1 MEKKRILIVEDEVI
15 VAMTLEDVLQKLGYQ
30 VAGAVTNGPDAIQM
44 AGEVMP
50 DLVLMDIRLDGSMD
64 GIEAA
69 TRISSLYSI
78 PVVYLTAHSDQA
90 TLSRAIQTQPYG
102 YLLKPFRERDLYTTI
117 EMAFHKHR
125 VIRQTSE
132 PVAKEDHPLPR
143 PREPERAEKQDL
155 HENTVG
161 LERLALESLNVPV
174 CVVDK
179 NLRLV
184 LFNDAF
190 RCLCSR
196 FSTAECGKKQMVYEV
211 APAVLVGTVNDY
223 REVFARNKPLR
234 MRNVF
239 RQDGGEHAVDIH
251 FRPFVTV
258 GGDSFVVT
266 MVSDATYAKKLESR
280 IQSLFETYDEVLSL
294 LGEFRGLNGHGN
306 TVMQQ
311 IAAHAEQ
318 VVISLS
324 QIDVGVLKSDCHSSL
339 KKIWDD

>member
-15 VAMTLEDVLQKLGYQ
+15 VAMALEDVLKKLGYQ

-44 AGEVMP
+44 AGEEKP

-69 TRISSLYSI
+69 ARINSLYSI

-125 VIRQTSE
+125 VIQQTSGN
-132 PVAKEDHPLPR
+132 VAEEIPAPAFS
-143 PREPERAEKQDL
+143 PAPEV
-155 HENTVG
+155 TMG
-161 LERLALESLNVPV
+161 LERMVLEHLDCPV

-184 LFNDAF
+184 LFNNAF
-190 RCLCSR
+190 RLLCSK
-196 FSTAECGKKQMVYEV
+196 FSLAECGTKQMIYEV
-211 APAVLVGTVNDY
+211 APAALVGSAKDY
-223 REVFARNKPLR
+223 RDVFARNKPHHI
-234 MRNVF
+234 RNVF
-239 RQDGGEHAVDIH
+239 RLDGMEHAVEINH
-251 FRPFVTV
+251 RPVVTG

-266 MVSDATYAKKLESR
+266 MVSDATYTKMLESR
-280 IQSLFETYDEVLSL
+280 IRSLSEIHDEIFSL
-294 LGEFRGLNGHGN
+294 LGEFKGLNGKGK
-306 TVMQQ
+306 TDAQQ
-311 IAAHAEQ
+311 IATHAEQ
-318 VVISLS
+318 VVLSLS
-324 QIDVGVLKSDCHSSL
+324 QIDVDGLKCDHKSFL
-339 KKIWDD
+339 KKIWEN